1 MGDTGEVSPGHHG
14 CMSKKYIEVTLRTW
28 ASGMTLV
35 FVSVMTPA
43 GLVKSRGLN
52 NELAVM
58 ALAGTLVSD
67 RIAGHVIF
75 DPTPDG
81 SRTDRWLVKLHDGD
95 CRLRNLEKVA
105 ERVLESVSGRK
116 DGE

>member
-28 ASGMTLV
+28 ESGLTLV

-43 GLVKSRGLN
+43 GLVESRSLN
-52 NELAVM
+52 NELAAM
-58 ALAGTLVSD
+58 ALAGILVAD
-67 RIAGHVIF
+67 GTAGHVIF
-75 DPTPDG
+75 NSTPDG
-81 SRTDRWLVKLHDGD
+81 YRIDRWLVSLYDGD
-95 CRLRNLEKVA
+95 CRLRTLEKVA

-116 DGE
+116 EGE